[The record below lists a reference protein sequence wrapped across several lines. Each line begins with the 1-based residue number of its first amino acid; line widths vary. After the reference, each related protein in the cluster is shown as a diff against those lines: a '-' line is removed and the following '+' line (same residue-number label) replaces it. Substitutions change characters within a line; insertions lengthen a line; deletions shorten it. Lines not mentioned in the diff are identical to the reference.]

1 MGVTPITLTAFGRS
15 RYRFVVGEARNG
27 NMKTA
32 MRRLTIVSLI
42 LTSSFLAFGADIPT
56 GEALMEKAAAK
67 IGSKAALAKAKSIMM
82 SGTVSVEGRNM
93 TGPVAVWQEAGKS
106 VTSIEFPGV
115 GKVEEGFDGTVAWEM
130 NALQGARIKTGE
142 ERAAAIRAG
151 RLNLVASW
159 REDYKSALNLGE
171 ATVEGKPTWKVEL
184 IPNEGRPE
192 TFYFDKESGLPVRVS
207 QILVSPLGE
216 INVDMLVSD
225 YREVDGIQTAF
236 MIKQQAAGQVMV
248 MRFTKITY
256 SEPIPAGRFDLPAAV
271 KAILANQNATQKK

>member
-1 MGVTPITLTAFGRS
+1 
-15 RYRFVVGEARNG
+15 
-27 NMKTA
+27 MKTA
-32 MRRLTIVSLI
+32 MRRL
-42 LTSSFLAFGADIPT
+42 SFLSLTFLSLLCTAASLAFAADMPT

-67 IGSKAALAKAKSIMM
+67 TGSKAALDKAKSIIM
-82 SGTVSVEGRNM
+82 SGTVSVEGRNI

-106 VTSIEFPGV
+106 YTAIEFPGV
-115 GKVEEGFDGTVAWEM
+115 GKVEEGYDGTVAWEM

-142 ERAAAIRAG
+142 ERTAAIRAG

-184 IPNEGRPE
+184 VPNEGRAE
-192 TFYFDKESGLPVRVS
+192 TFYFDKESGLPIRVS

-216 INVDMLVSD
+216 IKVDMLLTD
-225 YREVDGIQTAF
+225 YREVDGIQTPF
-236 MIKQQAAGQVMV
+236 VMKQQAAGQVMA

-256 SEPIPAGRFDLPAAV
+256 AEPIPAGRFDLPAAV
-271 KAILANQNATQKK
+271 RAVLASQNATQKK